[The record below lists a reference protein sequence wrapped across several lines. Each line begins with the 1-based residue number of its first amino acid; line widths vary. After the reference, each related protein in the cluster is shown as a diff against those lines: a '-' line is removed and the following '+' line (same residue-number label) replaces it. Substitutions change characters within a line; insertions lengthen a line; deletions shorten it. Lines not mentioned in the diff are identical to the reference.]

1 MNIQITGRASA
12 SRYAAKGLLY
22 HYVNGD
28 ISLKREEF
36 ERYYLKLC
44 FEPFGHDG
52 NAIDRLFED
61 GTRLLSETKV
71 KVSPYCSVS

>member
-1 MNIQITGRASA
+1 M
-12 SRYAAKGLLY
+12 
-22 HYVNGD
+22 NGD

-61 GTRLLSETKV
+61 GTRLLSQTQIT
-71 KVSPYCSVS
+71 VSPYFSVS

>member
-1 MNIQITGRASA
+1 EMFYAVYIA

-28 ISLKREEF
+28 ISLEREEF

-44 FEPFGHDG
+44 FEPFVHDG

-61 GTRLLSETKV
+61 GTRLLSQTQIT
-71 KVSPYCSVS
+71 VSPYFSVS